1 VINLPIPL
9 ESFFFPLVN
18 FIPDDPSF
26 LLLSNLNQTTN
37 QMNNTFKIGLTAISI
52 AILGILPEAYSQKK
66 MSAKQIDALKQ
77 EAAMLVG
84 QDAKMSQ
91 VMVDKIFSFAELG
104 FQEVESSKYLTGILE
119 QNGFTVETGV
129 SGIPTAWFATW
140 KNGDGPV
147 IALGSDVDN
156 IPKASQYPGV
166 AYHKPIVDGAP
177 GHGEGHNAGIPLN
190 ITAALAVK
198 KIMEREN
205 IGGTLILW
213 PGIAEELVAA
223 KAWYT
228 RDGLFDDVDICI
240 FTHVGDNLGVSYG
253 QASGTGLISV
263 EYTFS
268 GEAAHSAGSP
278 WRGRSALD
286 AAELMNVGWNYK
298 REHLDP
304 LKRSH
309 SIFTDAGDQPNVV
322 PSKASIWYYFRD
334 VKYDGIME
342 MYEIANKMA
351 EGAALMTN
359 TEVTSKILGTAWPR
373 HFNKVV
379 AEKMYAN
386 ILKVGLPNW
395 SADDQTLAKAVQI
408 EVKSKNIEGLDTK
421 LDTLRLP
428 VKVPISGGSD
438 DIGDVSWVVP
448 TVTLRFPSNIP
459 GLQGHHWS
467 NAIAMAT
474 PIAHKGVTAGAKAEA
489 MTILDFLLQ
498 PELVDQ
504 AWDYFRNVQTKEET
518 YKPMI
523 TADDMPPIYLNT
535 TIMNQYRPLLEKFY
549 YDETK
554 YGTYLEQL
562 GVTYPTLK
570 K

>member
-1 VINLPIPL
+1 MTKKVLISLSL
-9 ESFFFPLVN
+9 LFGVSLV
-18 FIPDDPSF
+18 S
-26 LLLSNLNQTTN
+26 
-37 QMNNTFKIGLTAISI
+37 IG
-52 AILGILPEAYSQKK
+52 QKK
-66 MSAKQIDALKQ
+66 FSPKQIEALKI
-77 EAAMLVG
+77 EAAQIV
-84 QDAKMSQ
+84 QDNHKQSQ

-104 FQEVESSKYLTGILE
+104 FQEIESSNYLSGILE
-119 QNGFTVETGV
+119 EEGFTIEHGI
-129 SGIPTAWFATW
+129 SGIPTAWWATW
-140 KNGDGPV
+140 SNGEGPV

-166 AYHKPIVDGAP
+166 AYHKPMVEGAP

-198 KIMEREN
+198 QIMEREN

-228 RDGLFDDVDICI
+228 RDGLFDGVDLCI
-240 FTHVGDNLGVSYG
+240 FTHVSNNLGVSWG
-253 QASGTGLISV
+253 QANGTGLISV

-268 GEAAHSAGSP
+268 GDAAHSAGAP
-278 WRGRSALD
+278 WRGKSAAD
-286 AAELMNVGWNYK
+286 AVELMNIGWNYK
-298 REHLDP
+298 REHLHP

-309 SIFTDAGDQPNVV
+309 SVITDGGDQPNVV

-342 MYEIANKMA
+342 MYKQANNIAK
-351 EGAALMTN
+351 GAALMTE
-359 TEVTSKILGTAWPR
+359 TTMDYKVLGTAWPR
-373 HFNKVV
+373 HFNKTI
-379 AEKMYAN
+379 AETMHAN
-386 ILKVGLPNW
+386 IQKVGLPDWDEN
-395 SADDQTLAKAVQI
+395 DQTLARAVQK
-408 EVKSKNIEGLDTK
+408 EMGSEEQGLATELVD
-421 LDTLRLP
+421 LG
-428 VKVPISGGSD
+428 VPSEEIRSGGSD
-438 DIGDVSWVVP
+438 DIGDISWVVP

-459 GLQGHHWS
+459 GLPGHHWS

-474 PIAHKGVTAGAKAEA
+474 PIAHKGVTQGAKVEA

-504 AWDYFRNVQTKEET
+504 AWDYFKNVQTKEET

-523 TADDMPPIYLNT
+523 TAEDAPPIYLNEG
-535 TIMNQYRPLLEKFY
+535 IMKQFRPELEKFY

-554 YGTYLEQL
+554 FDTYLEQL

-570 K
+570 KD

>member
-1 VINLPIPL
+1 MILL
-9 ESFFFPLVN
+9 TQHSFAQKRMTP
-18 FIPDDPSF
+18 
-26 LLLSNLNQTTN
+26 
-37 QMNNTFKIGLTAISI
+37 KRI
-52 AILGILPEAYSQKK
+52 AE
-66 MSAKQIDALKQ
+66 LKQ
-77 EAAMLVG
+77 EAVLLVD
-84 QDAKMSQ
+84 QKAKMSQ

-104 FQEVESSKYLTGILE
+104 FQEIESSKYLTGILRE
-119 QNGFTVETGV
+119 NGFEIEMGV

-140 KNGDGPV
+140 KNGEGPT

-166 AYHKPIVDGAP
+166 AYHKPIVEGAP

-198 KIMEREN
+198 EIMEREN
-205 IGGTLILW
+205 IGGTLVLW

-228 RDGLFDDVDICI
+228 RDGLFDGVDICI
-240 FTHVGDNLGVSYG
+240 FTHVANNLGVSYG
-253 QASGTGLISV
+253 QTSGTGLISV

-268 GEAAHSAGSP
+268 GEAAHSAGAP
-278 WRGRSALD
+278 WRGKSALD
-286 AAELMNVGWNYK
+286 AAELMNVGWNYR

-309 SIFTDAGDQPNVV
+309 SIFTDGGDQPNVV

-334 VKYDGIME
+334 VNYEGIME
-342 MYEIANKMA
+342 MYGMANKMA
-351 EGAALMTN
+351 EGAALMTD

-373 HFNKVV
+373 HFNKTI

-386 ILKVGLPNW
+386 ILEVGLPEW
-395 SADDQTLAKAVQI
+395 SEADQQLAKAVQT
-408 EVKSKNIEGLDTK
+408 ELGVKKAEGLPTK
-421 LDTLRLP
+421 LDTLGLP
-428 VKVPISGGSD
+428 VKEPISGGSD

-459 GLQGHHWS
+459 GLPGHHWS

-498 PELVDQ
+498 PELVEE
-504 AWDYFRNVQTKEET
+504 AWDYFKNVQTKETE

-523 TADDMPPIYLNT
+523 SAEDEAPIYLNKKT
-535 TIMNQYRPLLEKFY
+535 MDQFRPEMEKFY

-554 YGTYLEQL
+554 FGTYLEQL
-562 GVTYPTLK
+562 GVAYPTLK
-570 K
+570 KD